1 MAGEDGVSYDSEKQG
16 QVAPKVQESQEA
28 VQTSSRASYALSA
41 AQTSSV
47 WGSERG
53 PSRFGHRSSDMFST
67 ISDIL
72 AKENDLIGRFE
83 TEMRN
88 AMESHT
94 RTDSENADAVHNI
107 RGSMDESAQKGAV
120 AHALARVNNSQEAS
134 RRQAAS
140 LAVAWR
146 RAPRRAPQQVPRQAS
161 HPAGRPRARGT
172 LRFRGSKRTF
182 ETSYYDRGRIAPSW
196 FRHRCTTA

>member
-28 VQTSSRASYALSA
+28 VQASSRASYALSS
-41 AQTSSV
+41 AQTNDV
-47 WGSERG
+47 WGSESG
-53 PSRFGHRSSDMFST
+53 PSRFGHRSSDMFSA

-120 AHALARVNNSQEAS
+120 AHALSRVNNSQEAS
-134 RRQAAS
+134 ALNAALSAAS
-140 LAVAWR
+140 GFLGGSVAAGAATGAAAGAAAGVATGGETEGTR
-146 RAPRRAPQQVPRQAS
+146 NAPVQGQQ
-161 HPAGRPRARGT
+161 
-172 LRFRGSKRTF
+172 K
-182 ETSYYDRGRIAPSW
+182 DI
-196 FRHRCTTA
+196 

>member
-28 VQTSSRASYALSA
+28 VQASSKASYSLSS
-41 AQTSSV
+41 AQTNDV

-53 PSRFGHRSSDMFST
+53 PSTFGHRSSDMFSA

-72 AKENDLIGRFE
+72 SKENDLIGRFE
-83 TEMRN
+83 IEMRN

-94 RTDSENADAVHNI
+94 RTDSENADAVHSI

-120 AHALARVNNSQEAS
+120 AQALSRVNNSQEANALN
-134 RRQAAS
+134 AALS
-140 LAVAWR
+140 A
-146 RAPRRAPQQVPRQAS
+146 
-161 HPAGRPRARGT
+161 ARGI
-172 LRFRGSKRTF
+172 LGGFLGGSVAAGAATGAAAGAAAGVATGG
-182 ETSYYDRGRIAPSW
+182 ETEGTRNAPVATSAPDD
-196 FRHRCTTA
+196 F

>member
-1 MAGEDGVSYDSEKQG
+1 MAGEDRVGYDSVKQG

-28 VQTSSRASYALSA
+28 VQTSSKASYALSS
-41 AQTSSV
+41 AQTNDV

-53 PSRFGHRSSDMFST
+53 PSSFGHRSSDMFSA

-72 AKENDLIGRFE
+72 SKENDLIARFE

-94 RTDSENADAVHNI
+94 RTDSENAEALHNI
-107 RGSMDESAQKGAV
+107 QGSMDESAHKGAV

-134 RRQAAS
+134 ALNAALAAAS
-140 LAVAWR
+140 GVLGHSLAAGAASGAAAGVASGGETEGTR
-146 RAPRRAPQQVPRQAS
+146 NAPVATSAPDD
-161 HPAGRPRARGT
+161 
-172 LRFRGSKRTF
+172 F
-182 ETSYYDRGRIAPSW
+182 
-196 FRHRCTTA
+196 

>member
-1 MAGEDGVSYDSEKQG
+1 MPGEGGVSYDSEKQG

-28 VQTSSRASYALSA
+28 VQTSSRASYALSS

-53 PSRFGHRSSDMFST
+53 PSTFGHRSSDMFSA

-72 AKENDLIGRFE
+72 SKENDLIGRFE
-83 TEMRN
+83 IEMRN

-120 AHALARVNNSQEAS
+120 AQALARVNNSQEANALN
-134 RRQAAS
+134 AALS
-140 LAVAWR
+140 A
-146 RAPRRAPQQVPRQAS
+146 
-161 HPAGRPRARGT
+161 ARGI
-172 LRFRGSKRTF
+172 LGGFLGGSVAAGAATGAAAGAAAGVASGG
-182 ETSYYDRGRIAPSW
+182 ETEGTRNAPAATSAPDD
-196 FRHRCTTA
+196 F

>member
-1 MAGEDGVSYDSEKQG
+1 MPGEGGVSYDSEKQG

-28 VQTSSRASYALSA
+28 VQTSSRASYALSS

-53 PSRFGHRSSDMFST
+53 PSTFGHRSSDMFSA

-72 AKENDLIGRFE
+72 SKENDLIGRFE
-83 TEMRN
+83 IEMRN

-120 AHALARVNNSQEAS
+120 AQALARVNNSQEANALN
-134 RRQAAS
+134 AALS
-140 LAVAWR
+140 A
-146 RAPRRAPQQVPRQAS
+146 
-161 HPAGRPRARGT
+161 ARGI
-172 LRFRGSKRTF
+172 LGGFLGGSVAAGAATGAAAGVASGG
-182 ETSYYDRGRIAPSW
+182 ETEGTRNAPAATSAPDD
-196 FRHRCTTA
+196 F

>member
-28 VQTSSRASYALSA
+28 VQTSSRASYALSS
-41 AQTSSV
+41 AQTNDV
-47 WGSERG
+47 WGSESG
-53 PSRFGHRSSDMFST
+53 PSRFGHRSSDMFSA

-120 AHALARVNNSQEAS
+120 AHALARVNNSQEANALN
-134 RRQAAS
+134 AALS
-140 LAVAWR
+140 A
-146 RAPRRAPQQVPRQAS
+146 
-161 HPAGRPRARGT
+161 ARGI
-172 LRFRGSKRTF
+172 LGGFLGGSVAAGAATGAAAGAAAGVASGG
-182 ETSYYDRGRIAPSW
+182 ETEGTTNAPVATSAPDD
-196 FRHRCTTA
+196 F

>member
-28 VQTSSRASYALSA
+28 VQTSSRASYALSS

-72 AKENDLIGRFE
+72 SKENDLIGRFE
-83 TEMRN
+83 IEMRN

-120 AHALARVNNSQEAS
+120 AQALARVNNSQEANALN
-134 RRQAAS
+134 AALS
-140 LAVAWR
+140 A
-146 RAPRRAPQQVPRQAS
+146 
-161 HPAGRPRARGT
+161 ARGI
-172 LRFRGSKRTF
+172 LGGFLGGSVAAGAATGAAAGVASGG
-182 ETSYYDRGRIAPSW
+182 ETEGTRNAPAATSAPDD
-196 FRHRCTTA
+196 F

>member
-1 MAGEDGVSYDSEKQG
+1 MPGEGGVSYDSEKQG

-28 VQTSSRASYALSA
+28 VQTSSRASYALSS

-53 PSRFGHRSSDMFST
+53 PSRFGHRSSDMFSA

-72 AKENDLIGRFE
+72 SKENDLIGRFE

-134 RRQAAS
+134 ALNAALAAAS
-140 LAVAWR
+140 GFLGGSVAAGAATGAAAGAAAGVASGGETEGTR
-146 RAPRRAPQQVPRQAS
+146 NAPVATSAPDD
-161 HPAGRPRARGT
+161 
-172 LRFRGSKRTF
+172 F
-182 ETSYYDRGRIAPSW
+182 
-196 FRHRCTTA
+196 

>member
-28 VQTSSRASYALSA
+28 VQTSSRASYALSS

-72 AKENDLIGRFE
+72 SKENDLIGRFE
-83 TEMRN
+83 IEMRN

-120 AHALARVNNSQEAS
+120 AQALSRVNNSQEANALN
-134 RRQAAS
+134 AALS
-140 LAVAWR
+140 A
-146 RAPRRAPQQVPRQAS
+146 
-161 HPAGRPRARGT
+161 ARGI
-172 LRFRGSKRTF
+172 LGGFLGGSVAAGAATGAAAGAAAGVATGG
-182 ETSYYDRGRIAPSW
+182 ETEGTRNAPVQGQQKDI
-196 FRHRCTTA
+196 

>member
-1 MAGEDGVSYDSEKQG
+1 MPGEGGVSYDSEKQG

-28 VQTSSRASYALSA
+28 VQASSRASYALSS
-41 AQTSSV
+41 AQTNDV
-47 WGSERG
+47 WGSESG
-53 PSRFGHRSSDMFST
+53 PSRFGHRSSDMFSA

-134 RRQAAS
+134 ALNAALAAAS
-140 LAVAWR
+140 GFLGGSVAAGAATGAAAGAAAGVASGGETEGTTN
-146 RAPRRAPQQVPRQAS
+146 APVATSAPDD
-161 HPAGRPRARGT
+161 
-172 LRFRGSKRTF
+172 F
-182 ETSYYDRGRIAPSW
+182 
-196 FRHRCTTA
+196 

>member
-1 MAGEDGVSYDSEKQG
+1 MPGEGGVSYDSEKQG

-28 VQTSSRASYALSA
+28 VQTSSRASYALSS

-72 AKENDLIGRFE
+72 SKENDLIGRFE

-120 AHALARVNNSQEAS
+120 AQALSRVNNSQEANALN
-134 RRQAAS
+134 AALS
-140 LAVAWR
+140 A
-146 RAPRRAPQQVPRQAS
+146 
-161 HPAGRPRARGT
+161 ARGI
-172 LRFRGSKRTF
+172 LGGFLGGSVAAGAATGAAAGAAAGVASGGDTEGTRN
-182 ETSYYDRGRIAPSW
+182 APVQGQQKDI
-196 FRHRCTTA
+196 

>member
-28 VQTSSRASYALSA
+28 VQTSSRASYALSS

-47 WGSERG
+47 WGSEHG

-72 AKENDLIGRFE
+72 SKENDLIGRFE
-83 TEMRN
+83 IEMRN

-120 AHALARVNNSQEAS
+120 AHALSRVNNSEEAS
-134 RRQAAS
+134 ALNAALSAAS
-140 LAVAWR
+140 GFLGGSVAAGAATGAAAGAAAGVATGGETEGTR
-146 RAPRRAPQQVPRQAS
+146 NAPVATSAPDD
-161 HPAGRPRARGT
+161 
-172 LRFRGSKRTF
+172 F
-182 ETSYYDRGRIAPSW
+182 
-196 FRHRCTTA
+196 

>member
-28 VQTSSRASYALSA
+28 VQTSSRASYALSS

-72 AKENDLIGRFE
+72 SKENDLIGRFE

-120 AHALARVNNSQEAS
+120 AHALARVNNSQEANALN
-134 RRQAAS
+134 AALS
-140 LAVAWR
+140 A
-146 RAPRRAPQQVPRQAS
+146 
-161 HPAGRPRARGT
+161 ARGI
-172 LRFRGSKRTF
+172 LGGFLGGSVAAGAATGAAAGAAAGVASGG
-182 ETSYYDRGRIAPSW
+182 ETEGTTNAPVATSAPDD
-196 FRHRCTTA
+196 F

>member
-1 MAGEDGVSYDSEKQG
+1 MAGEDGQG
-16 QVAPKVQESQEA
+16 YNDERQQQANPYVQESQEA
-28 VQTSSRASYALSA
+28 VQTSSRASYALSS

-53 PSRFGHRSSDMFST
+53 PSRFGHRSSDMFSA

-72 AKENDLIGRFE
+72 SKENDLIGRFE

-107 RGSMDESAQKGAV
+107 HGSMDESAQKGAV
-120 AHALARVNNSQEAS
+120 AQALSRVNNSQEANALN
-134 RRQAAS
+134 AALS
-140 LAVAWR
+140 A
-146 RAPRRAPQQVPRQAS
+146 
-161 HPAGRPRARGT
+161 ARGI
-172 LRFRGSKRTF
+172 LGGFLGGSVAAGAATGAAAGAAAGVASGG
-182 ETSYYDRGRIAPSW
+182 ETEGTRNAPVQGQQKDI
-196 FRHRCTTA
+196 

>member
-1 MAGEDGVSYDSEKQG
+1 MPGEGGVSYDSEKQG

-28 VQTSSRASYALSA
+28 VQTSSRASYALSS

-53 PSRFGHRSSDMFST
+53 PSRFGHRSSDMFSA

-120 AHALARVNNSQEAS
+120 AHALARVNNSQEANALN
-134 RRQAAS
+134 AALS
-140 LAVAWR
+140 A
-146 RAPRRAPQQVPRQAS
+146 
-161 HPAGRPRARGT
+161 ARGI
-172 LRFRGSKRTF
+172 LGGFLGGSVAAGAATGAAAGAAAGVASGG
-182 ETSYYDRGRIAPSW
+182 ETEGTTNAPVATSAPDD
-196 FRHRCTTA
+196 F